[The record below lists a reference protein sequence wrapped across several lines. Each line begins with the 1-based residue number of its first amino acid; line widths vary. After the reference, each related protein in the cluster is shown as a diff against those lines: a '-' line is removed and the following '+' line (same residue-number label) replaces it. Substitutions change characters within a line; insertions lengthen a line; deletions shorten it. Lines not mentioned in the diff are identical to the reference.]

1 MYDIVKSVRL
11 KIVLSLKDMF
21 HAIISFYFEMIF
33 TQLNL
38 RLYGSYRR

>member
-1 MYDIVKSVRL
+1 MYDIVENNTT

-21 HAIISFYFEMIF
+21 HAIISFYFEMKF

-38 RLYGSYRR
+38 RLYGSYRS